1 MIMVYFYTKPLKILF
16 CTSFVRSSPSL
27 LMTHTVKFG
36 VYLKEGIKFL
46 VLTFAVRLKSKFDTA
61 NLNTF
66 IFRYFPSQKSLLDY
80 D

>member
-1 MIMVYFYTKPLKILF
+1 MVAVVKIEMQWSEHLY
-16 CTSFVRSSPSL
+16 SL

-36 VYLKEGIKFL
+36 VYLKEGIEFL
-46 VLTFAVRLKSKFDTA
+46 VLTFAVRGKSVFDTA

-66 IFRYFPSQKSLLDY
+66 IFRCFPSQKSLLDY